1 MINYDDVL
9 IKNDPLYPDLMKAF
23 NIVKD
28 FIIENKLIIVGGM
41 ALDYALKLRGSGIY
55 DENELPDYD
64 LLSPDSYQDSIK
76 LGIELCKSK
85 MENVSIIRGYH
96 IPTTRVRVEN
106 VGVADLSYCP
116 KSVYDELNTI
126 MYEGFRLIHPYYQLI
141 DQHNAF
147 AYPYRKPQWGGNVN
161 VWKKY
166 DERIKLVLEF
176 FPLPN
181 KGLCDDTFPKEY
193 RIKIADVTGLCI
205 AGYSAHPFY
214 YNEVDVDGNEL
225 ILKMFKDEVI
235 LFSNTFSET
244 VKSFEKKYKSKAV
257 FYNAYLSKFPK
268 SAKIKTPDYTFI
280 IMENDTDYVS
290 ATTYKI
296 KNNEFCIISVN
307 WTLSYYLFVEEFYGY
322 KLLQTSRGIKMLDD
336 EDANKIVC
344 ISENVATPIT
354 YYGVNNLHP
363 SLIFSR
369 LQFENTASVASLV
382 PKNLYPKLETNCD
395 VSGEF
400 LYDSEY
406 YKIDGKKINSN
417 K

>member
-1 MINYDDVL
+1 
-9 IKNDPLYPDLMKAF
+9 MKAF

-41 ALDYALKLRGSGIY
+41 ALDYSLKLKGSGIY

-193 RIKIADVTGLCI
+193 RIKIADVAGLCI

-214 YNEVDVDGNEL
+214 YNEVDVDDNEL

-369 LQFENTASVASLV
+369 LQFENTANVASLV

>member
-1 MINYDDVL
+1 
-9 IKNDPLYPDLMKAF
+9 MKAF

-181 KGLCDDTFPKEY
+181 KGLCDGTFPKEY

>member
-1 MINYDDVL
+1 
-9 IKNDPLYPDLMKAF
+9 MKAF

-41 ALDYALKLRGSGIY
+41 ALDYALKLKGSGIY

-193 RIKIADVTGLCI
+193 RIKIVDVADLCI

-369 LQFENTASVASLV
+369 LQFENTANVASLV

>member
-76 LGIELCKSK
+76 LGIELCNNKLQ
-85 MENVSIIRGYH
+85 NVSIIRGYH

-116 KSVYDELNTI
+116 KSVYDDLNTI

-166 DERIKLVLEF
+166 NERIKIVLEF
-176 FPLPN
+176 FPLPD
-181 KGLCDDTFPKEY
+181 KGLCNIPPTEY
-193 RIKIADVTGLCI
+193 SIEISDVAGLCI

-214 YNEVDVDGNEL
+214 YNDVDIDGNKL
-225 ILKMFKDEVI
+225 ILKMYKNEII
-235 LFSNTFSET
+235 LFSNTFNET
-244 VKSFEKKYKSKAV
+244 VNSFEKKYKIKAV

-268 SAKIKTPDYTFI
+268 SARIKTQNYTFV
-280 IMENDTDYVS
+280 IMENDTDYIS

-296 KNNEFCIISVN
+296 KNNTFCIISVN

-336 EDANKIVC
+336 EATNKIVC
-344 ISENVATPIT
+344 ISEDVATPVT

-369 LQFENTASVASLV
+369 LQFEDTANVASLV
-382 PKNLYPKLETNCD
+382 PKNLYPKLECNCD
-395 VSGEF
+395 ISGEF

-406 YKIDGKKINSN
+406 YKIDGQKMIKN